1 MSRPRLLWAAALF
14 SAALLGPATAA
25 AARCSGATARPTA
38 ATLARQAAATLC
50 LVNDARA
57 AHGLAPLR
65 AVPALARAARAH
77 AQEMVRAD
85 VFSHTGIDGSTP
97 SQRITRTGYLGGASS
112 WKVGETIAWGSG
124 RQAAPAAIVRGWL
137 RSAEHRAI
145 LLDGRYR
152 DLGVGIALGAP
163 GLSGSAA
170 TVTADLGARR

>member
-1 MSRPRLLWAAALF
+1 MPRPRLLWAAALC

-25 AARCSGATARPTA
+25 AARCSGANARPTS

-50 LVNDARA
+50 VVNQARA
-57 AHGLAPLR
+57 THGLPPLR
-65 AVPALARAARAH
+65 VAPALARAARAH
-77 AQEMVRAD
+77 AQEMVRGD
-85 VFSHTGIDGSTP
+85 VFSHTGLDGSTP
-97 SQRITRTGYLGGASS
+97 SQRISRTGYLGGASS

-124 RQAAPAAIVRGWL
+124 RQATPAAIVRAWL

-163 GLSGSAA
+163 GLSGSAV
-170 TVTADLGARR
+170 TVTADLGMRR